1 MLTLRRSLL
10 SFAILGVLTGA
21 ATGQVG
27 TLLWEDDFDS
37 LDNWILETGNG
48 SWGWGNGELEY
59 YQPGNITVE
68 PVPGEPGNNAARIQA
83 RQESGPGITDQW
95 GNPLFYTSGRMN
107 TKSMVSV
114 QYGMIEA
121 RVRVPD
127 LDLGGWPAVWLLGT
141 SNIAWPRSG
150 EMDMM
155 EMGHRKSF
163 RDLHDTH
170 NGGNGLDNS
179 TVNEVAGANA
189 IFYTDAA
196 VNPGNPSGAA
206 SLSYDPDDL
215 YARPYYNHAAPLND
229 RFLIY
234 RLYWDPDS
242 LRFTVEDGGSEV
254 DLFATPFTIDE
265 ESDEFRAPFF
275 LIANLAIG
283 GAFTDAYNLGD
294 PGSGQPVS
302 MSFPADMY
310 LDYIRVY
317 EWNGHGDVHLGPPEA
332 EVASF
337 GLFTDTTPTNDAL
350 TIGVDGEIYVWEGT
364 LTDGTIPP
372 VEGPNGIT
380 WQTTGKGWFGA
391 GILSNQPVNL
401 FDFGD
406 GFLKFQIKMPAN
418 VTFKIGIFD
427 AWGNQSW
434 VTFPAFQPT
443 YGLVRDGEW
452 GQVSIPIADI
462 RGQYID
468 LRMMGYSFVILEE
481 QGVPCEFAIDDIYWD
496 ANLATAVDT
505 PASRTSRLE
514 AAAPNPFNARTTLA
528 FELGIGASYQLT
540 IHDAA
545 GRVVRT
551 FEGLGQAGRNAIHWN
566 GRDDQGREVASGV
579 YSYRLE
585 AGGETQARKMV
596 LVK

>member
-1 MLTLRRSLL
+1 MPTLRPTLLTLAALFLL
-10 SFAILGVLTGA
+10 STPAVA
-21 ATGQVG
+21 QVG
-27 TLLWEDDFDS
+27 ALLWEEDFDT
-37 LDNWILETGNG
+37 LDQWILETGNG

-59 YQPGNITVE
+59 YQPGNISIQ

-83 RQESGPGITDQW
+83 RAESGPGITDQW
-95 GNPLFYTSGRMN
+95 GNPLAYTSGRMN
-107 TKSMVSV
+107 TKSKVSV
-114 QYGMIEA
+114 LFGLVEA
-121 RVRVPD
+121 RVRVPS

-141 SNIAWPRSG
+141 SNLAWPRSG
-150 EMDMM
+150 EIDMM
-155 EMGHRKSF
+155 EMGHRKAF

-179 TVNEVAGANA
+179 TVDEMAGANA

-215 YARPYYNHAAPLND
+215 YARPYYNHTSGLTD

-234 RLYWDPDS
+234 RIYWDPDS
-242 LRFTVEDGGSEV
+242 LRFTVEDGGTEY
-254 DLFATPFTIDE
+254 DLFATPFTIDS
-265 ESDEFRAPFF
+265 ESDEFRSPFF
-275 LIANLAIG
+275 LLANLAIG

-302 MSFPADMY
+302 LPLPADMY

-317 EWNGHGDVHLGPPEA
+317 EWNGHGDVHLGPPDP

-337 GLFTDTTPTNDAL
+337 GLFTDTTPTQDAL
-350 TIGVDGEIYVWEGT
+350 QIGVDGEIYVWEET

-372 VEGPNGIT
+372 YEGANGIT

-406 GFLKFQIKMPAN
+406 GFLRFRIKIPAN
-418 VTFKIGIFD
+418 VTFKIGIID
-427 AWGNQSW
+427 AWNNQSW
-434 VTFPAFQPT
+434 VTFPAFQTT
-443 YGLVRDGEW
+443 YGLQRDGEW
-452 GQVSIPIADI
+452 GQVAIPVADI
-462 RGQYID
+462 RGIAID

-481 QGVPCEFAIDDIYWD
+481 QGTPCEFAIDDIWWD
-496 ANLATAVDT
+496 ANLATAVEDRPR
-505 PASRTSRLE
+505 PAQLQE
-514 AAAPNPFNARTTLA
+514 AAPNPFNARTTLR
-528 FELGIGASYQLT
+528 FELETGSPYALT

-545 GRVVRT
+545 GRVVRK
-551 FEGLGQAGRNAIHWN
+551 FAGVGVAGRNRIQWD
-566 GRDDQGREVASGV
+566 GRDDAGHAVASGV
-579 YSYRLE
+579 YSYRLD
-585 AGGETQARKMV
+585 AGGEAQAKKMV